1 MFYLL
6 FKFSFIIWIVPI
18 IDSDNINLTRKGNE
32 YKGFGVSFKVIKGVE
47 GIKRSEWIQSPTR
60 TNQEKQ
66 KQHTVNM
73 RKFEF
78 FRVVDDAYQLTSGGI
93 VFGKMLD
100 NDALSGEDKK
110 IIVYSINP
118 LWIF

>member
-6 FKFSFIIWIVPI
+6 FKFSFIIGIVPI

-32 YKGFGVSFKVIKGVE
+32 YKGFGVSLKVIKGIK
-47 GIKRSEWIQSPTR
+47 GIKQSEWIQSPTR
-60 TNQEKQ
+60 ANQEKQ

-73 RKFEF
+73 IKSEF
-78 FRVVDDAYQLTSGGI
+78 FMVVDDAYQLTSRGI

-110 IIVYSINP
+110 NIVYSINP

>member
-1 MFYLL
+1 
-6 FKFSFIIWIVPI
+6 
-18 IDSDNINLTRKGNE
+18 
-32 YKGFGVSFKVIKGVE
+32 
-47 GIKRSEWIQSPTR
+47 
-60 TNQEKQ
+60 
-66 KQHTVNM
+66 M

-78 FRVVDDAYQLTSGGI
+78 FRVVDDAYQLTSRGI
-93 VFGKMLD
+93 VFGQTLD